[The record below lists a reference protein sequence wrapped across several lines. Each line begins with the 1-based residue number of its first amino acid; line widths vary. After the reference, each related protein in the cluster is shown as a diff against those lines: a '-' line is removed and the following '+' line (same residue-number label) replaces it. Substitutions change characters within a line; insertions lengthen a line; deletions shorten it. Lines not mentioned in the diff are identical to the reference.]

1 METTRTTVNNPGQ
14 LEGLLDPLFLNPQ
27 SQDGTEES
35 GRQVGRDEVSAVTI
49 VSRVYTMADSMNN
62 QGRQLQGIEDIL
74 KHIVVSSMYSP
85 PPQ

>member
-35 GRQVGRDEVSAVTI
+35 GHQVGRDEVSAVTI